1 MPRWYLS
8 RLSVVAGAL
17 GVALA
22 TARCTGKESSAPPRA
37 EPRRPLSAARAAAAV
52 AQGLLPHGLPQVNW
66 MAEVHTRAMQEALA
80 IQAEL
85 RASSPR
91 DRCARIEGIVRR
103 LVPDIARHTGITD
116 QAFYQARFAEA
127 RARSGCPETPALS
140 VWGLPA
146 PLPATEDSVTGE
158 YQAYTG
164 AMENAVLNAG
174 SPEEAAAGID
184 AALAAGSSLPAA
196 DYQVLAG
203 IASIAAS
210 SVYYWYQVEATSG
223 GGAGGD
229 QEYLMSIFPPTGWCG
244 FWCKTGWAD
253 LFGAVGGAAAVIE
266 TAGPG
271 ALVAPEAVLA
281 GSVIGAA
288 VNSASTAIGLM

>member
-1 MPRWYLS
+1 MPRWYRS
-8 RLSVVAGAL
+8 RLFLVAGAL

-22 TARCTGKESSAPPRA
+22 TARCASRESSAPPRA
-37 EPRRPLSAARAAAAV
+37 ELRRPLSAARAAAAV
-52 AQGLLPHGLPQVNW
+52 AKGLTPHGLPQVNW
-66 MAEVHTRAMQEALA
+66 MAEVHTRAMQEVVAM
-80 IQAEL
+80 QTEL
-85 RASSPR
+85 RAASLR
-91 DRCARIEGIVRR
+91 NRCARIEGIVRR

-127 RARSGCPETPALS
+127 RARSGCPEAPALS
-140 VWGLPA
+140 VWSLPA

-164 AMENAVLNAG
+164 AMEGAILNAG
-174 SPEEAAAGID
+174 SPDEAAAGID
-184 AALAAGSSLPAA
+184 AALAAGSSLPVA

-210 SVYYWYQVEATSG
+210 SAYYWYQVETTSG
-223 GGAGGD
+223 GGGD
-229 QEYLMSIFPPTGWCG
+229 QEYLMSIFGSTGWCG

-253 LFGAVGGAAAVIE
+253 LLGAVGGAAAVIG

-271 ALVAPEAVLA
+271 VAVAPEAVLA

-288 VNSASTAIGLM
+288 VNSASTAISLM

>member
-1 MPRWYLS
+1 MLRWYVS
-8 RLSVVAGAL
+8 RLFLVAGAL
-17 GVALA
+17 GAALA
-22 TARCTGKESSAPPRA
+22 TARCAGREPSAPPRA
-37 EPRRPLSAARAAAAV
+37 APRQPLNAARAAAAV

-66 MAEVHTRAMQEALA
+66 MAEIHTRAQQEALA
-80 IQAEL
+80 VQAEL
-85 RASSPR
+85 RASDPGN
-91 DRCARIEGIVRR
+91 RCARIEGIVRR

-116 QAFYQARFAEA
+116 QAFYEARFAEA
-127 RARSGCPETPALS
+127 RARSGCPDTPALS

-146 PLPATEDSVTGE
+146 PLPTTEDGVTGE

-164 AMENAVLNAG
+164 AMESAILNAG

-184 AALAAGSSLPAA
+184 AALTAGSSLPAA

-210 SVYYWYQVEATSG
+210 SVYYWYQVEVSSG

-229 QEYLMSIFPPTGWCG
+229 QEYLMSIFRTTGWCG
-244 FWCKTGWAD
+244 FWCRTGWAD

-271 ALVAPEAVLA
+271 AAVAPEAVLA

>member
-1 MPRWYLS
+1 MPHWYIS
-8 RLSVVAGAL
+8 RLFLAAGAL

-22 TARCTGKESSAPPRA
+22 TARCAGKESSAPPRA
-37 EPRRPLSAARAAAAV
+37 EPHPLSATRAAAVA

-85 RASSPR
+85 RASSPK
-91 DRCARIEGIVRR
+91 DRCARIERIVHR

-116 QAFYQARFAEA
+116 QAFYEARFAEA

-146 PLPATEDSVTGE
+146 PLAVSEDSVTGE
-158 YQAYTG
+158 YQAYTE
-164 AMENAVLNAG
+164 AMESAILNAG

-184 AALAAGSSLPAA
+184 AALAAGASLPAA

-210 SVYYWYQVEATSG
+210 SVYYWYQVETTSG
-223 GGAGGD
+223 GGGD
-229 QEYLMSIFPPTGWCG
+229 PEYQMSIFGTTGPCG

-253 LFGAVGGAAAVIE
+253 LFGAVGGALGVIYA
-266 TAGPG
+266 AGPG
-271 ALVAPEAVLA
+271 VAVAPEAVLA
-281 GSVIGAA
+281 GSVIVAA
-288 VNSASTAIGLM
+288 VNSATTAIGLM